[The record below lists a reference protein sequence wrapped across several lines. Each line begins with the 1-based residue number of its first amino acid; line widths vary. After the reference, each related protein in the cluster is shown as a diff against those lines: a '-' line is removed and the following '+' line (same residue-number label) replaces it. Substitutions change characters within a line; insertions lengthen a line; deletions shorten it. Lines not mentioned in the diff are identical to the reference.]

1 VVRGGVPRV
10 LRFWRETPFWGF
22 DPLPVIAAPP
32 KVDTIWGMML
42 SVCDQ
47 IFGHLPSTGPE
58 I

>member
-1 VVRGGVPRV
+1 MVRGGVPRV
-10 LRFWRETPFWGF
+10 LRFWRENPFWGF

-32 KVDTIWGMML
+32 KVDTIRGMEC

-47 IFGHLPSTGPE
+47 IFGQLPSTGPE